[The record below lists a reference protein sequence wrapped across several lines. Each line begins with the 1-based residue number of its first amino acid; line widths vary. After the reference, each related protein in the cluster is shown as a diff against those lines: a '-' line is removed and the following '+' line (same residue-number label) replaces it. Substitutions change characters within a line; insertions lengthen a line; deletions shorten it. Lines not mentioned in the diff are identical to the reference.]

1 MGQMEQLAD
10 QPAGQRGSSGVE
22 RCLPE
27 ALDKNAAFASPL
39 QSGAVRTVGYDTV
52 SVQVMS
58 QPPPHRVLLARIRC
72 GVQSLL
78 ASSLM
83 EDVLRMQLPGPESRC
98 KFGAVNEDYTT
109 TWIDGTSADL
119 VADALALGVKASPR
133 MVIFWVEDGLLA
145 SPEPRKTTAHG
156 SDPRAF
162 PPKQRE
168 LFTRLLEARERS
180 PLGRIPQ
187 RSLIRIVL
195 CLWLIDDSIV
205 LTPQARR
212 AWRTHARATGTTTA
226 DRRRENVRAIVEQ
239 LAHPSAT
246 PRQRRAAQLV
256 LDEGER
262 TGRIDIVRLTAVLT
276 SLTSP
281 WIGQPGNPRIERALP
296 GPYGPVPVQHHIAV
310 WKARE
315 RVIRL
320 LRREEIDE
328 SELDRVRAVFR
339 PEWTDYEVRRP
350 IMTAMAAEEF
360 AAFFTELDTI
370 EGRAIEAVDAF
381 VGTLAGELGLVE
393 AASYAAETA
402 RLKLAR

>member
-1 MGQMEQLAD
+1 
-10 QPAGQRGSSGVE
+10 
-22 RCLPE
+22 
-27 ALDKNAAFASPL
+27 
-39 QSGAVRTVGYDTV
+39 
-52 SVQVMS
+52 
-58 QPPPHRVLLARIRC
+58 
-72 GVQSLL
+72 
-78 ASSLM
+78 
-83 EDVLRMQLPGPESRC
+83 MQLPGPESRC
-98 KFGAVNEDYTT
+98 KFGAVNEDCTT
-109 TWIDGTSADL
+109 TWTEGTSADL

-133 MVIFWVEDGLLA
+133 MVISWVEDGLLA
-145 SPEPRKTTAHG
+145 SPEPRKTRAHG

-162 PPKQRE
+162 PPKQRR
-168 LFTRLLEARERS
+168 LFTALLEARKRS

-187 RSLIRIVL
+187 RSLIRVVL

-212 AWRTHARATGTTTA
+212 AWRTHARAAGVTTT

-246 PRQRRAAQLV
+246 PKQRRAAQLV
-256 LDEGER
+256 LDDGER
-262 TGRIDIVRLTAVLT
+262 TGRIDIASLTAVLT
-276 SLTSP
+276 ELASP

-320 LRREEIDE
+320 LRHEEIDE
-328 SELDRVRAVFR
+328 TELDRVRAVFR
-339 PEWTDYEVRRP
+339 PEWADYQVCRP
-350 IMTAMAAEEF
+350 VTATMAAGEF
-360 AAFFTELDTI
+360 AAYFAEPDTI

-393 AASYAAETA
+393 AASHAAETA
-402 RLKLAR
+402 RLKLAC